1 MLVNLDG
8 NQRQNTHD
16 VDLDKRI
23 AYRWCT
29 LDNSCIINLCNI
41 DNISMTEGDVI
52 SNFMN
57 DKWIDRIYQD
67 MYGHLELVNKDFT
80 IYKGKIN
87 KRSIKLKDG
96 SLSYVHVTADQRW
109 FDRQGM
115 PIDKPKNLITRNDKE
130 EDNKI

>member
-1 MLVNLDG
+1 
-8 NQRQNTHD
+8 
-16 VDLDKRI
+16 
-23 AYRWCT
+23 
-29 LDNSCIINLCNI
+29 
-41 DNISMTEGDVI
+41 MTESDVI
-52 SNFMN
+52 SNFIN

-80 IYKGKIN
+80 TYKGKIN

-115 PIDKPKNLITRNDKE
+115 PIDRPKNLITRTINDNE

>member
-1 MLVNLDG
+1 MKKLILLSILFWG
-8 NQRQNTHD
+8 FWFASS
-16 VDLDKRI
+16 KE
-23 AYRWCT
+23 
-29 LDNSCIINLCNI
+29 NI
-41 DNISMTEGDVI
+41 DVI
-52 SNFMN
+52 KQY
-57 DKWIDRIYQD
+57 D
-67 MYGHLELVNKDFT
+67 GT